1 VRCPL
6 SALVLLVA
14 GVLAPATSALAAP
27 AHSPPAPAHGSPG
40 PTHPTGAPAHAPAAA
55 ENAPAALAPASFG
68 IRLVDVPG
76 FSANDPR
83 ALRYII
89 DHLPP
94 GAVIRRRILVQNKSQ
109 SVAHVSVYPD
119 AATIAHGTFAGDAGQ
134 ARSELITWI
143 SADRPELTLAPGASA
158 MDAVTIRVP
167 RDASP
172 GERYGVIWAQ
182 EAAIVPS
189 GGWVAVREVNR
200 VGIRTYLSIGPGG
213 APPTNFT
220 ITHITGSRQQNGD
233 PVVAA
238 RLSNTGGRAVDLSG
252 YLTLADGPGGVSAG
266 PFAIPDGMLTLAP
279 GQFAQARAI
288 LSKRLPDGPWH
299 VMIDMKSGLIERKAT
314 ATIDFAAAH
323 SRLLWWLLLAAI
335 LIVLA
340 ALIGVYLWHRGRRR
354 SAGPSDMPAESG
366 VPVG

>member
-1 VRCPL
+1 MRCPL

-27 AHSPPAPAHGSPG
+27 AHHPAGPAQHSAAPAHSP
-40 PTHPTGAPAHAPAAA
+40 AASAHAPAG
-55 ENAPAALAPASFG
+55 PAAASFG
-68 IRLVDVPG
+68 IRLVDVPD

-94 GAVIRRRILVQNKSQ
+94 GAVIRRRVLVHNNGQ
-109 SVAHVSVYPD
+109 SVGHVALYPD
-119 AATIAHGTFAGDAGQ
+119 AATIAHGSFAGDVGQ
-134 ARSELITWI
+134 TRSDLTTWI
-143 SADRPELTLAPGASA
+143 SARRQELTLAPHESA

-167 RDASP
+167 RDASS

-182 EAAIVPS
+182 ETSTVPS
-189 GGWVAVREVNR
+189 GNGLAIREVNR
-200 VGIRTYLSIGPGG
+200 VGIRMYLSIGPGG

-220 ITHITGSRQQNGD
+220 ITHITGSRQKNGD

-252 YLTLADGPGGVSAG
+252 YLTLTDGPGGVSAG

-279 GQFAQARAI
+279 GQNDQARAI
-288 LSKRLPDGPWH
+288 LPKRLPDGPWR
-299 VMIDMKSGLIERKAT
+299 VMIDMKSGLTERKAS
-314 ATIDFAAAH
+314 ATIDFAAAN
-323 SRLLWWLLLAAI
+323 SLGLLFYLALAAI
-335 LIVLA
+335 LIILA
-340 ALIGVYLWHRGRRR
+340 GLIIVFVWYRIRRRR
-354 SAGPSDMPAESG
+354 SAGPSDMPSESG

>member
-1 VRCPL
+1 MRCPL

-27 AHSPPAPAHGSPG
+27 AHHPAGPAQPSAGPAHSPA
-40 PTHPTGAPAHAPAAA
+40 APAHAAAGA
-55 ENAPAALAPASFG
+55 GAGASFG

-83 ALRYII
+83 ALRYIT

-94 GAVIRRRILVQNKSQ
+94 GAVIRRRVLVENESQ
-109 SVAHVSVYPD
+109 SVAHVALYAD
-119 AATIAHGTFAGDAGQ
+119 AATISRGSFVGDNGGT
-134 ARSELITWI
+134 RSELTTWI
-143 SADRPELTLAPGASA
+143 GASRQELTLAPHKSA

-167 RDASP
+167 RDASS

-182 EAAIVPS
+182 ETSTVPA
-189 GGWVAVREVNR
+189 GNGIDIREVNR
-200 VGIRTYLSIGPGG
+200 VGIRIYLSIGPGG

-238 RLSNTGGRAVDLSG
+238 RLTNTGGRAVDLSG
-252 YLTLADGPGGVSAG
+252 YLTLTDGPGGVSAG
-266 PFAIPDGMLTLAP
+266 PFAIPDGVITLAP
-279 GQFAQARAI
+279 GQSGQARAI
-288 LSKRLPDGPWH
+288 LPKRLPDGPWR
-299 VMIDMKSGLIERKAT
+299 VTIDMKSGLIERRAS

-323 SRLLWWLLLAAI
+323 SRLLWWLLAAI
-335 LIVLA
+335 LVLLA
-340 ALIGVYLWHRGRRR
+340 ALLAVYLWHRRRRR
-354 SAGPSDMPAESG
+354 SGPPSDMPAESG

>member
-1 VRCPL
+1 MRCPL

-27 AHSPPAPAHGSPG
+27 AHRPAGPVQPSAGPAQSPAASAHAAAGPAH
-40 PTHPTGAPAHAPAAA
+40 
-55 ENAPAALAPASFG
+55 ALAPASFG

-83 ALRYII
+83 ALRYIT

-94 GAVIRRRILVQNKSQ
+94 GAVIRRRVLVQNKSP
-109 SVAHVSVYPD
+109 SVAHVALYPD
-119 AATIAHGTFAGDAGQ
+119 AATISRGFFAGDAGQ
-134 ARSELITWI
+134 TRSELSTWI
-143 SADRPELTLAPGASA
+143 SASRQELTLAPYTSA

-167 RDASP
+167 RDASS

-182 EAAIVPS
+182 ETSTVPS
-189 GGWVAVREVNR
+189 GNGIAIREVNR
-200 VGIRTYLSIGPGG
+200 VGIRIYLSIGPGG

-238 RLSNTGGRAVDLSG
+238 RVSNNGGRAVDLTG
-252 YLTLADGPGGVSAG
+252 YLTLTDGPGGVSAG
-266 PFAIPDGMLTLAP
+266 PFAIPDGVITLAP
-279 GQFAQARAI
+279 GQTYPARAI
-288 LSKRLPDGPWH
+288 LPKRLPDGPWR
-299 VMIDMKSGLIERKAT
+299 VMIVMRSGLIERKAS
-314 ATIDFAAAH
+314 ATIDFAAAR
-323 SRLLWWLLLAAI
+323 SRLLWWLLAAI
-335 LIVLA
+335 LVLLA
-340 ALIGVYLWHRGRRR
+340 ALLAVYLWHRRRRR
-354 SAGPSDMPAESG
+354 SGPPSEMPAESG

>member
-1 VRCPL
+1 MRCPL

-14 GVLAPATSALAAP
+14 GVLAPATGALAAP
-27 AHSPPAPAHGSPG
+27 AHHPAGPAQPSAGPARSPAAPAD
-40 PTHPTGAPAHAPAAA
+40 APAGAG
-55 ENAPAALAPASFG
+55 ASFG

-83 ALRYII
+83 ALQYIT

-94 GAVIRRRILVQNKSQ
+94 GAVIRRRVLVENKSP
-109 SVAHVSVYPD
+109 SVAHVALYAD
-119 AATIAHGTFAGDAGQ
+119 AATISRGSFVGDNGDT
-134 ARSELITWI
+134 RSDLTTWI
-143 SADRPELTLAPGASA
+143 GASRQELTLAPGASA

-167 RDASP
+167 RDASS

-182 EAAIVPS
+182 ETSTVPS
-189 GGWVAVREVNR
+189 GNGLAIREVNR
-200 VGIRTYLSIGPGG
+200 VGIRIYLSIGPGG

-233 PVVAA
+233 PAVNA
-238 RLSNTGGRAVDLSG
+238 RLSNTGGRAVDLTG

-266 PFAIPDGMLTLAP
+266 PFAIPDGMMTLAP
-279 GQFAQARAI
+279 GQFGQVRAI
-288 LSKRLPDGPWH
+288 LPKRLPDGPWR
-299 VMIDMKSGLIERKAT
+299 VMIDMKSGLIERKAS
-314 ATIDFAAAH
+314 ATIDFAVAH

-340 ALIGVYLWHRGRRR
+340 GLLAVFLWYRRRRR